1 MITEPKTNDDNFRLK
16 WRQLHFLI
24 GVQRSRIKNGPLV
37 LDAVTAEHICL
48 VATHEAI
55 EHASPFYGETQVEE
69 FNKRY
74 NEVLDYFAPADTT
87 ITRGGSPLHRK

>member
-1 MITEPKTNDDNFRLK
+1 MITEPKTNDNNFRKK

-24 GVQRSRIKNGPLV
+24 GVYRSRIKDNPLV
-37 LDAVTAEHICL
+37 LDYAMVDHIYA

-55 EHASPFYGETQVEE
+55 DHALPFYGETQVEE

-87 ITRGGSPLHRK
+87 VTRGGLPLHRK